1 MVKLISEIL
10 KVFERN
16 NLFHEG
22 IELIG
27 SWCFY
32 LYQRHLGAQSFPL
45 RTQDIDFL
53 IPNPF
58 KGNEHADFIR
68 QLEALG
74 FQSDFKRDGSLY
86 LWNADLK
93 IEFITPE
100 KGRGSDK
107 AIRFKKL
114 GLSAIPLRFVN
125 LLLEDPIQI
134 TENGI
139 KVTVPNPSN
148 YCLHKMVIANRR
160 RVEDKKLKDL
170 EQAIC
175 AYGISDQQYLKKQFN
190 EFPKKWKEAVFP
202 VLQKNREKLPIFDKE
217 IEELVVTLQK

>member
-1 MVKLISEIL
+1 MVKLILEIL
-10 KVFERN
+10 KVFESN
-16 NLFHEG
+16 DLFDEG

-86 LWNADLK
+86 LWNTDLK

-100 KGRGSDK
+100 KGRGTEE

-114 GLSAIPLRFVN
+114 GLSAIPLRFVS
-125 LLLEDPIQI
+125 LLLEDPIYI

-139 KVTVPNPSN
+139 KIAVPNPSN

-170 EQAIC
+170 EQAVC
-175 AYGISDQQYLKKQFN
+175 TYGISDHQYLKKQFDK
-190 EFPKKWKEAVFP
+190 FPKKWKEAVFR
-202 VLQKNREKLPIFDKE
+202 VLEKNKEKLPLFDKE
-217 IEELVVTLQK
+217 IEEVVITLQK

>member
-1 MVKLISEIL
+1 MVKLILEIL
-10 KVFERN
+10 KVFESN
-16 NLFHEG
+16 DLFDEG

-53 IPNPF
+53 ILNPF

-68 QLEALG
+68 QLEVLG
-74 FQSDFKRDGSLY
+74 FQSDFRRDGSLY
-86 LWNADLK
+86 LWNTDLK

-100 KGRGSDK
+100 KGSGTEE
-107 AIRFKKL
+107 AIRFKRL
-114 GLSAIPLRFVN
+114 GLSAIPLRFVS
-125 LLLEDPIQI
+125 LLLEDPMYI

-139 KVTVPNPSN
+139 KIAVPNPSN

-160 RVEDKKLKDL
+160 RVEDKKLL
-170 EQAIC
+170 TFS
-175 AYGISDQQYLKKQFN
+175 Y
-190 EFPKKWKEAVFP
+190 PKME
-202 VLQKNREKLPIFDKE
+202 
-217 IEELVVTLQK
+217 